1 MAAGVCYWS
10 GNGSYCCPCLGQGQ
24 YDVND
29 LSISCRECGHPLKNH
44 FQIGPHPSDAS
55 ASQVLLPRHQTVR
68 KLANRINE
76 QRVVL
81 ARGTPSSGKTF
92 LARSLHIYLRGQGV
106 KSIWIEQFPPSLE
119 GGPTALHYLVEACH
133 TQGYAA
139 FGHNVLLDTFVFIID
154 DAHMT
159 YNNSELWVLL
169 NSVNQNR
176 LANIP
181 GASFCLFGAFGT
193 PDRGV
198 MPQNMGSDLIVFNER
213 QRLFLSTRFSE
224 DLTLFYTREEFDLYL
239 EMHFQARG
247 SDYEICEILKDTIF
261 GLTDGQPELM
271 DAFMHICDMWYEVLY
286 KDDADDEMETISYD
300 DYEIMQFFQIRGIME
315 ATIAA
320 IVNFAGLP
328 LSPETF
334 FPPEAEFEVLR
345 QVRQSGDYSI
355 SFNPQSEAMLSCI
368 TKGWLHIEQSR
379 QGGFRCY
386 FPTYFHN
393 KVVEYL
399 MGVQDLRYPTPPT
412 LDRAELELM
421 LSMRTMTIS

>member
-1 MAAGVCYWS
+1 M
-10 GNGSYCCPCLGQGQ
+10 
-24 YDVND
+24 
-29 LSISCRECGHPLKNH
+29 
-44 FQIGPHPSDAS
+44 
-55 ASQVLLPRHQTVR
+55 R

-271 DAFMHICDMWYEVLY
+271 DAFMHICDMVC
-286 KDDADDEMETISYD
+286 DG
-300 DYEIMQFFQIRGIME
+300 Q
-315 ATIAA
+315 
-320 IVNFAGLP
+320 
-328 LSPETF
+328 
-334 FPPEAEFEVLR
+334 
-345 QVRQSGDYSI
+345 
-355 SFNPQSEAMLSCI
+355 
-368 TKGWLHIEQSR
+368 
-379 QGGFRCY
+379 
-386 FPTYFHN
+386 
-393 KVVEYL
+393 
-399 MGVQDLRYPTPPT
+399 
-412 LDRAELELM
+412 
-421 LSMRTMTIS
+421 